1 MKQKQ
6 LIHQED
12 QCYRW
17 KMYLK
22 TNTRQLKLIL
32 LIIYGQVKDITI
44 TKNILNE
51 NSSILKDFFK
61 DIDKYDI
68 PSGDEQIQLAKE
80 ALAGNAKSRDKLIT
94 SNLRFVITCA
104 KKYVGQGVP
113 LIDLINA
120 GNLGLCLAV
129 KNFDPDRGYKF
140 LSFAVWY
147 IRREILKEIYNT
159 GRTIR
164 YPITYI
170 SKITKVKKAYDNFIT
185 EKQRD
190 PTEEEL
196 IQIANITQK
205 QYDSVIMDKSY
216 CQSLDNPISEDGST
230 TLEDTI
236 ADSTKDFND
245 IFTKETISQA
255 LKILNPKEYKVITEY
270 YGLDGQ
276 EERPIKEIAKE
287 MNLGDERV
295 RQLRKGAIKKLQQ
308 KKGKTLKT
316 LL

>member
-1 MKQKQ
+1 M
-6 LIHQED
+6 
-12 QCYRW
+12 
-17 KMYLK
+17 
-22 TNTRQLKLIL
+22 
-32 LIIYGQVKDITI
+32 KDITI

-51 NSSILKDFFK
+51 NSDILKDFFK
-61 DIDKYDI
+61 DIDKYPI
-68 PSGDEQIQLAKE
+68 YSGEEQVELAKE
-80 ALAGNAKSRDKLIT
+80 ALTGNEKSRDKLIT

-120 GNLGLCLAV
+120 GNMGLIQAID
-129 KNFDPDRGYKF
+129 NYDPERGYKF

-170 SKITKVKKAYDNFIT
+170 SKITKVKKAYESFIS
-185 EKQRD
+185 EHQRE

-196 IQIANITQK
+196 IKLANITQK
-205 QYDSVIMDKSY
+205 QYDSVVMDKSY
-216 CQSLDNPISEDGST
+216 CQSFDTPISDDGST
-230 TLEDTI
+230 TLGDTI
-236 ADSTKDFND
+236 AEQTTPFTDVFTKDA
-245 IFTKETISQA
+245 ISSA
-255 LKILNPKEYKVITEY
+255 LECLNPREYKVITEF
-270 YGLDGQ
+270 YGLNGKY
-276 EERPIKEIAKE
+276 EKPIKEIAKE

-295 RQLRKGAIKKLQQ
+295 RQLRKSGIKKL
-308 KKGKTLKT
+308 KARHGKTLQT